1 MVFTINHYW
10 ELLISMTKKE
20 LKARYK
26 HTVFGFFW
34 LVANPIL
41 QMFVI
46 GFVFTFFM
54 KEPIEHYY
62 YYLFSG
68 LLVWNFFSVSL
79 TKTTPCIVFER
90 GLIKKT
96 AFPRSVIPLSIILS
110 NLIHL
115 IAAHLLFLVPILLL
129 GTLNWLSLPI
139 LLVGYILLLLFT
151 SGLSLLTS
159 ALNVRFRDIT
169 FFVQAFLILWF
180 YASPIVYSF
189 AIIPEKYI
197 WIWQLNPMVSILQ
210 LFQSAFISTPFPN
223 IKTIA
228 LNLIIILVVSILGV
242 VIFRRESKNFDDWV

>member
-1 MVFTINHYW
+1 MVFIFNHYW

-26 HTVFGFFW
+26 HTMFGFFW

-41 QMFVI
+41 QMLVI

-79 TKTTPCIVFER
+79 TKATPCIIFER

-110 NLIHL
+110 NFAHL
-115 IAAHLLFLVPILLL
+115 IAAHLLFFVPILLL
-129 GTLNWLSLPI
+129 GTFNWLSLPI
-139 LLVGYILLLLFT
+139 LLIGYILLLLFT
-151 SGLSLLTS
+151 IGLSLLTS
-159 ALNVRFRDIT
+159 ALNVRFRDIA
-169 FFVQAFLILWF
+169 FFIQALLIIWF
-180 YASPIVYSF
+180 YSSPIVYSVT
-189 AIIPEKYI
+189 IIPEKFY

-210 LFQSAFISTPFPN
+210 LFQSAFIASPLPN
-223 IKTIA
+223 IKTIVI
-228 LNLIIILVVSILGV
+228 NTIIISVVAVLGV
-242 VIFRRESKNFDDWV
+242 IVFKKESKNFDDWV